1 VKMRIALVACAKRKR
16 GAAAPAG
23 DLYISHLF
31 QGLRRYAEAHAD
43 RWYILSAEHGV
54 LDPEKAAHPYER
66 TLNGMPRQE
75 RAAWA
80 ARVNEQLTRLIP
92 SGAEIILLAGKR
104 YREGIEPFLREK
116 GFGVWVPFAG
126 MRIGEQLQR
135 LKGC

>member
-1 VKMRIALVACAKRKR
+1 MKMRIALVACAKRKR

-31 QGLRRYAEAHAD
+31 QGLRRYAEAYAD

-54 LDPEKAAHPYER
+54 LDPVKVIHPYER

-80 ARVNEQLTRLIP
+80 ARVNGQLVRLIP
-92 SGAEIILLAGKR
+92 AGVEIILLAGKR
-104 YREGIEPFLREK
+104 YREEVEPFLRES
-116 GFGVWVPFAG
+116 GFSVSVPFAG
-126 MRIGEQLQR
+126 MRIGEQLRQLR
-135 LKGC
+135 GI